1 MVRAVRAGTLSLVND
16 PVGYRIEGVEPRQ
29 LAPAQLREAA
39 LLYQSLQSE
48 RTPEDPLMPVEAI
61 ERRFLAEVPNQW
73 RAFFGARDAEGAL
86 IGYGVVSRSLNEPE
100 NAHLRWT
107 ELAVLAKHRQKGV
120 GRALLRRL
128 VDAVADQGD
137 DVVLMAQ
144 AMDRVPSGA
153 EFARRIGAE
162 PGLDMKTNQLDLS
175 KVDRAKVEEWAAI
188 APKGYRLERIDDTVP
203 AEIVAPYIQA
213 SNGMNDAPR
222 GDLKMADWKLTEE
235 QIRER
240 ESWFK
245 QTGTEWWLLV
255 AIDESSGEG
264 AGFTEVTYDPKVS
277 HVIWQQGTAVIDAHR
292 GHRLG
297 LWMKAVMLKRI
308 LEERPNALFIRTGN
322 ANTNAQMLGINTQ
335 LGFVQAWAA
344 CLWQISIVDA
354 RKAVGRVRAG
364 AAT

>member
-1 MVRAVRAGTLSLVND
+1 MND
-16 PVGYRIEGVEPRQ
+16 PVGYRIHRIEPRE
-29 LAPAQLREAA
+29 LTPAELREAA
-39 LLYQSLQSE
+39 VLYQSLQAE
-48 RTPEDPLMPVEAI
+48 RTPEDPPMALEAI
-61 ERRFLAEVPNQW
+61 ERRLRADLPNQW
-73 RAFFGARDAEGAL
+73 APFFEARDGAAAL
-86 IGYGVVSRSLNEPE
+86 IGSGGVGRSLNEPE

-107 ELAVLAKHRQKGV
+107 ELAVLPRHRRKGV

-128 VDAVADQGD
+128 VDAVDGQGD
-137 DVVLMAQ
+137 DLVFMTQ
-144 AMDRVPSGA
+144 TTDRVPSGS
-153 EFARRIGAE
+153 EFAKRIGAQ

-175 KVDRAKVEEWAAI
+175 KVDRAKVEEWAALS
-188 APKGYRLERIDDTVP
+188 PKGYRLERIDNTVP
-203 AEIVAPYIQA
+203 AELVAPYIQA

-235 QIRER
+235 HVRER

-245 QTGTEWWLLV
+245 QTGSEWWLLIAV
-255 AIDESSGEG
+255 HEASGEG
-264 AGFTEVTYDPKVS
+264 AGFTEVTYDPNVS

-308 LEERPNALFIRTGN
+308 LDERPKALFIRTGN

-335 LGFVQAWAA
+335 LGFVPAWSA
-344 CLWQISIVDA
+344 CLWQISIADA
-354 RKAVGRVRAG
+354 RTAVGLERAG

>member
-1 MVRAVRAGTLSLVND
+1 MD
-16 PVGYRIEGVEPRQ
+16 PLELG
-29 LAPAQLREAA
+29 AAQLREAA
-39 LLYQSLQSE
+39 ELYQAQQRE
-48 RTPEDPLMPVEAI
+48 RTPEDPLTPIEAI
-61 ERRFLAEVPNQW
+61 EQRLRAVVPGRWQ
-73 RAFFGARDAEGAL
+73 AYFGARDAEGAL

-107 ELAVLAKHRQKGV
+107 EIVVSPEHRRRGV
-120 GRALLRRL
+120 GRALMRRL

-144 AMDRVPSGA
+144 TTDRVPSGS
-153 EFARRIGAE
+153 EFARRIGAD

-175 KVDRAKVEEWAAI
+175 TVDRAKVDEWARVS
-188 APKGYRLERIDDTVP
+188 PKGYRLERIDDTVP
-203 AEIVAPYIQA
+203 AELVAPYIQA
-213 SNGMNDAPR
+213 ANGMNDAPR
-222 GDLKMADWKLTEE
+222 GDLKMADWNLTEE

-245 QTGTEWWLLV
+245 QTGSEWWLLV
-255 AIDESSGEG
+255 AVHEASGEG
-264 AGFTEVTYDPKVS
+264 AGFTEVTYDPKIS

-297 LWMKAVMLKRI
+297 MWMKAVMLKRI
-308 LEERPNALFIRTGN
+308 LDERPKALFIRTGN

-335 LGFVQAWAA
+335 LGFVQAWSA
-344 CLWQISIVDA
+344 CLWQISIADA

>member
-1 MVRAVRAGTLSLVND
+1 MND
-16 PVGYRIEGVEPRQ
+16 AAGYRLLAVEP
-29 LAPAQLREAA
+29 LELSPAELREAA
-39 LLYQSLQSE
+39 LLYQALGRE
-48 RTPEDPLMPVEAI
+48 RTPEDPPTPVEAI
-61 ERRFLAEVPNQW
+61 ERRLRADVPNQW
-73 RAFFGARDAEGAL
+73 RAIFGARDAEGAL

-107 ELAVLAKHRQKGV
+107 ELGVLAKHRRKGV
-120 GRALLRRL
+120 GRALMRRL

-137 DVVLMAQ
+137 DVVMMAQ
-144 AMDRVPSGA
+144 TTDRVPSGSV
-153 EFARRIGAE
+153 FAKRMGAE

-175 KVDRAKVEEWAAI
+175 KVDRAKIEEWAAI
-188 APKGYRLERIDDTVP
+188 APKGYRLERIDNTVP
-203 AEIVAPYIQA
+203 AELVAPYIQA

-245 QTGTEWWLLV
+245 QTGSEWWLVLAV
-255 AIDESSGEG
+255 HEASGEG
-264 AGFTEVTYDPKVS
+264 AGFTEVTYDPQVS

-297 LWMKAVMLKRI
+297 MWMKAVMLKRI
-308 LEERPNALFIRTGN
+308 LEERPKALFIRTGN
-322 ANTNAQMLGINTQ
+322 ANTNAQMLGINTD
-335 LGFVQAWAA
+335 LGFVQAWSA
-344 CLWQISIVDA
+344 CLWQISIADA
-354 RKAVGRVRAG
+354 RKAVGLERAG